1 MADSKIVVFQDKQIR
16 RAWMNEQWYF
26 SIADVV
32 EFLTDSVD
40 VKQYIKRMRQRDPLL
55 NRNWGTICT
64 PVAMIAADGR
74 RRSVQAAD
82 VKGLFRIIQSIPS
95 PKAEPFKQWLA
106 QVGYERVQEIENPEL
121 AQERMKAV
129 YEAKGYPKDWIDKR
143 LRGIAIRQ
151 NLTDE
156 WKERG
161 IREERDFAIL
171 TAEIARATFG
181 VTPSEHRA
189 IKGLTKKGQNLRD
202 HMTDLELIF
211 TMLGERVTTEIS
223 QQEKP
228 DTFAES
234 KRVARRGGSRKANF
248 HNTMDR
254 LLELGALPVINEN
267 DTVSTEEI
275 AVGDNDTLSAI
286 VAATVSADLLV
297 LLSDIDGLYD
307 GDPRKNPDAKL
318 IPTVETVDERII
330 ALGGGSGSSLGTGG
344 MATKLLAAQIA
355 VGAGCEMVIA
365 NGEKP
370 ELLYDIVAGKPIGTR
385 FLVKR

>member
-234 KRVARRGGSRKANF
+234 KRVARRGGNVAGVARKETEREVGHSVVSGQNF
-248 HNTMDR
+248 LD
-254 LLELGALPVINEN
+254 
-267 DTVSTEEI
+267 
-275 AVGDNDTLSAI
+275 
-286 VAATVSADLLV
+286 
-297 LLSDIDGLYD
+297 
-307 GDPRKNPDAKL
+307 KNPDGL
-318 IPTVETVDERII
+318 IEDTIGLPP
-330 ALGGGSGSSLGTGG
+330 LGSD
-344 MATKLLAAQIA
+344 K
-355 VGAGCEMVIA
+355 E
-365 NGEKP
+365 
-370 ELLYDIVAGKPIGTR
+370 
-385 FLVKR
+385 